1 MGFFSSPNQRYDIII
16 CVYCFELFS
25 QVSDVAHGS
34 LVDLIIVFLINRYR
48 KNIEDWIFMLNLG
61 LYNIVVF
68 FPSTC
73 KTDYAN
79 MQKMFTFNLFM
90 STCTKTV
97 LTRNMIKSQE
107 KTKLYRMLI

>member
-1 MGFFSSPNQRYDIII
+1 MVFFLLLINVMLTIII

-34 LVDLIIVFLINRYR
+34 LVGLIIVFSINRYR
-48 KNIEDWIFMLNLG
+48 NNIEDWTFILG
-61 LYNIVVF
+61 LCNIVVF

-90 STCTKTV
+90 STCTKTGD
-97 LTRNMIKSQE
+97 TE
-107 KTKLYRMLI
+107 HG

>member
-1 MGFFSSPNQRYDIII
+1 M
-16 CVYCFELFS
+16 
-25 QVSDVAHGS
+25 AHGS
-34 LVDLIIVFLINRYR
+34 LVGLIIVFSIIRYR
-48 KNIEDWIFMLNLG
+48 NNIEDWIFMLNLG

-97 LTRNMIKSQE
+97 VTRNMIKSQE